1 MKTSSYG
8 KYIHSQIRK
17 EVKAEMKAE
26 VKAKMA
32 EKDKVTTEC
41 MLSRGYSLDD
51 IQAITDLPMSV
62 IEQIQKDLSKASPL
76 DHSSLT

>member
-17 EVKAEMKAE
+17 EVKAEVKAKME
-26 VKAKMA
+26 AKMA

-76 DHSSLT
+76 DHSSLS

>member
-26 VKAKMA
+26 VKAKMEAKMA
-32 EKDKVTTEC
+32 EKDKVTTV
-41 MLSRGYSLDD
+41 MHAVPWIFSG
-51 IQAITDLPMSV
+51 
-62 IEQIQKDLSKASPL
+62 
-76 DHSSLT
+76 